1 MKKNYFYRLG
11 VCLGIAALSVICV
24 ACSIKA
30 GDTDPDRTSVTE
42 TSVVETEMT
51 TVSTTK
57 ESTSETDTTAPG
69 VYTGPEITPPAE
81 RVYPITAEAA
91 IATFE
96 LLGLS
101 HENMTPEYDYIEE
114 EVAAYDPAFTYTFF
128 YCAFTEDSLAD
139 SYLETLQKSLAEDE
153 NGKPLEGTSEITEE
167 DGYSMLIVSGRYKDG
182 KQMYAVAI
190 SVDNTIVSGYVEST
204 DEWDTK
210 VIDYCFIGLG
220 YM

>member
-1 MKKNYFYRLG
+1 MMNNLNRLA

-114 EVAAYDPAFTYTFF
+114 EVAAYDPAFTYIFF

-153 NGKPLEGTSEITEE
+153 NAKPLEGTSEITEE

-190 SVDNTIVSGYVEST
+190 SVGNTIVTGYVEST